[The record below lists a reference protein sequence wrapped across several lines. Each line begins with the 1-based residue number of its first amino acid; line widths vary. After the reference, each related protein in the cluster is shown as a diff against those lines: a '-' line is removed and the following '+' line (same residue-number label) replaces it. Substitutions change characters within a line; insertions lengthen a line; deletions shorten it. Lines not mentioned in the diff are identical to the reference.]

1 MPLDSRVRVFLA
13 LLILLCALT
22 HTGAGQTGG
31 APDTVAA
38 ETTKTARR
46 PIELEDILQTR
57 EVAEQQ
63 LAPDGLTVAFVVR
76 QARLASN
83 DYHDILYTVEATG
96 GPPRQL
102 IESESI
108 SSIRWTPDGT
118 AITYLGSRDGA
129 PRLLRIPR
137 RGGAATDPYPK
148 VLLPAMYEWSPG
160 GDRIAF
166 MPADRPD
173 SAVERRM
180 RAEGLIYTR
189 HHTYKNLVDPRWIQ
203 NQPSRL
209 VVYTVRTGQLDTV
222 WTSPNTD
229 MTILG
234 FQWAPDG
241 RRIVLSHF
249 ASDRPE
255 DTLNADLSVVTLETK
270 AVQRIIGW
278 VGFETNPVWSPDGRS
293 LAFQSQG
300 DQPVRVGTTHDNS
313 LFVLRLDGS
322 PAKQLGPISLLNEAR
337 ILGWTAGGDS
347 ILFERNDRSARAIQ
361 AISVRGGTARTI
373 PQTSDHLSACTT
385 AQSRPVMSCIRQ
397 NLTMAPEVALIDLST
412 GKVQTL
418 THLNPQYDGIALG
431 QSTEIQWTNKYGI
444 ATNGFLV
451 LPVNYRRGVRYPFL
465 LVYYGFEKRFSA
477 QAQWIPSF
485 PIQAFARDSFVVL
498 MMNYPPMPTFR
509 IDGPGGQGTFAE
521 IDNPLASID
530 QAVDTLVAMGL
541 ADSAKGGMLGWSMG
555 SYWTDLAICQLRRFK
570 AASSGETGQRSSGTY
585 WLFDDRWRYYQH
597 GVMGSPV
604 GMGYLNYAKVSPSLS
619 RPPRDVPVLK
629 EYESRALYNLEYTQW
644 WEQGAQMELV
654 FYPDEEHMFVQPV
667 HRLVSMRRN
676 LDWFNF
682 WLRTVERPGG
692 DTQAQYTRWR
702 AMRDTIA
709 TRRSVR
715 ATR

>member
-1 MPLDSRVRVFLA
+1 MTQESNARIFFA
-13 LLILLCALT
+13 LVGLLCILT
-22 HTGAGQTGG
+22 DTGSAQV
-31 APDTVAA
+31 D
-38 ETTKTARR
+38 RR
-46 PIELEDILQTR
+46 PIELEDIVQTR

-83 DYHDILYTVEATG
+83 DYHDILYTVDATG
-96 GPPRQL
+96 GPLRRL
-102 IESESI
+102 TEGESI
-108 SSIRWTPDGT
+108 ASIRWTPDGT
-118 AITYLGSRDGA
+118 AITYLGSRHGA

-148 VLLPAMYEWSPG
+148 LLLPAMYEWSPDG
-160 GDRIAF
+160 ERIAF
-166 MPADRPD
+166 VPVDRPD
-173 SAVERRM
+173 SAVERRV
-180 RAEGLIYTR
+180 RTEGLIYTG
-189 HHTYKNLVDPRWIQ
+189 HLTYKNLVDPRWIQ

-209 VVYTVRTGQLDTV
+209 VVYTLRTGQLDTV
-222 WTSPNTD
+222 WTAPNID
-229 MTILG
+229 MTLLG

-241 RRIVLSHF
+241 RRIALTHD

-270 AVQRIIGW
+270 SVQRIIGW
-278 VGFETNPVWSPDGRS
+278 VGVETNPVWSPDGRS

-300 DQPVRVGTTHDNS
+300 DQPVRVGTLHDNS
-313 LFVLRLDGS
+313 LFVLRLDGR
-322 PAKQLGPISLLNEAR
+322 ATRQLGPMSLLNEAR

-347 ILFERNDRSARAIQ
+347 LLIERNDRSARAVQ
-361 AISVRGGTARTI
+361 AISVRGGSPRTI
-373 PQTSDHLSACTT
+373 PETSDHLSACTK

-418 THLNPQYDGIALG
+418 THLNPQYDSIALG
-431 QSTEIQWTNKYGI
+431 QATEIQWTNRYGI
-444 ATNGFLV
+444 PTNGFLV

-465 LVYYGFEKRFSA
+465 LIYYGFEKKFSV

-485 PIQAFARDSFVVL
+485 PVQAFARDSFVVL
-498 MMNYPPMPTFR
+498 MMNYPPMPTYR

-521 IDNPLASID
+521 VDNPLASID

-541 ADSAKGGMLGWSMG
+541 ADSAKGGLLGWSMG
-555 SYWTDLAICQLRRFK
+555 SYWTDLAICSSRRFK
-570 AASSGETGQRSSGTY
+570 AASSGETGLRSPGTY
-585 WLFDDRWRYYQH
+585 WLYHDRWRYYQR
-597 GVMGSPV
+597 GVMGTPR
-604 GMGYLNYAKVSPSLS
+604 GEGYFNYVRTSPSQMQ
-619 RPPRDVPVLK
+619 PPQDAPILK
-629 EYESRALYNLEYTQW
+629 EYESRALHGLEYTHW

-682 WLRTVERPGG
+682 WLRNVERAGAG
-692 DTQAQYTRWR
+692 HEEQYARWR
-702 AMRDTIA
+702 AMRDTIT
-709 TRRSVR
+709 TRRSSG
-715 ATR
+715 ATRLSSGSP